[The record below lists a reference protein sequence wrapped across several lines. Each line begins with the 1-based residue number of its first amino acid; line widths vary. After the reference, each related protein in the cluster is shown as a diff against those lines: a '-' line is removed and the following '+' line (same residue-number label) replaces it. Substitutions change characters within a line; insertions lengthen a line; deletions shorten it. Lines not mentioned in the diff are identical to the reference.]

1 MIEYGR
7 KAHET
12 DTLKYL
18 PRVSD
23 SLFFAPQ
30 KRGGGQMTLH
40 FVHSNKLIHLKVRT
54 TFDIF
59 EFYF

>member
-23 SLFFAPQ
+23 SLCFLP
-30 KRGGGQMTLH
+30 KKGGQMTLH

-59 EFYF
+59 EFYS